1 MTGIRIGDLLAVLTA
16 QEKSDFQRFV
26 DSPFFNDGPS
36 AKDEALLLAY
46 LLRIQGQP
54 ADEEDEE
61 GFDRLAAYEAV
72 FPGQRFV
79 EKKLEKLL
87 SNLHALLKHFIIVKY
102 RETEKFEGEIAQL
115 RFFRDRGLH
124 SRYENQSR
132 NLLIMLEQHVHSR
145 AKIKDSFLLK
155 YELCQYEYLFN
166 NKKAHQIIPEVLEDL
181 EADYLTI
188 KLELINQYLLAQKK
202 VLFEMPEDMQGL
214 LNQNQIPDILLSK
227 HPNLLLA
234 HKISNLFRPALP
246 NVDSFFELQALLQ
259 KYEPIIAPEEAQI
272 FAVYLRNLCFLLV
285 INNHSEYLPVLFNLQ
300 KEHYRSGYLSHEGKI
315 SPFAVLGVSNTAL
328 MVGEIEWC
336 EQFLAETEH
345 NILGETPEKHY
356 FNLCKANL
364 LFYQKQYQPAL
375 DILPLNFS
383 IMEYLLFSRRLEIK
397 CYYELASDLLDYKLD
412 AFKMY
417 LSRASKTLIAES
429 VRERNANFLN
439 MLIQI
444 NKHSG
449 LKSKEHVQK
458 LLARIEAKTQIT
470 DREWLVEKAASL

>member
-1 MTGIRIGDLLAVLTA
+1 MTGIRLGDLLAVLTP

-26 DSPFFNDGPS
+26 VSPFFNEGPS
-36 AKDEALLLAY
+36 VKEEALLLAY
-46 LLRIQGQP
+46 LLKEQKGDGQQ
-54 ADEEDEE
+54 EE
-61 GFDRLAAYEAV
+61 GFDRLVAYEAV

-87 SNLHALLKHFIIVKY
+87 SNLHALLKHFIAIKY
-102 RETEKFEGEIAQL
+102 REAEQFENEIAQL
-115 RFFRDRGLH
+115 RFFRERGLH
-124 SRYENQSR
+124 NRYENQSR
-132 NLLIMLEQHVHSR
+132 NLSAMIEQSMYSR
-145 AKIKDSFLLK
+145 AKIKHRFLLK
-155 YELCQYEYLFN
+155 YELCQYESLFN

-181 EADYLTI
+181 EADYLNA
-188 KLELINQYLLAQKK
+188 KLELLNQYLLSQKR
-202 VLFEMPEDMQGL
+202 VLFDMPEDMLRL
-214 LNQNQIPDILLSK
+214 LHQHYIPETLLVK
-227 HPNLLLA
+227 YPNLLLS
-234 HKISNLFRPALP
+234 HKISNLFTPELP
-246 NVDSFFELQALLQ
+246 GVDSFVELQTLLQ
-259 KYEPIIAPEEAQI
+259 KYEPYIDPVEVQI

-300 KEHYRSGYLSHEGKI
+300 KDHYQRGYLSHEGKI
-315 SPFAVLGVSNTAL
+315 SPYALLGASNTAL
-328 MVGEIEWC
+328 MVGELEWC
-336 EQFLAETEH
+336 AQFLAETEH

-364 LFYQKQYQPAL
+364 LFYQKQYQQAL

-383 IMEYLLFSRRLEIK
+383 NTEYLLFSRRLEIK
-397 CYYELASDLLDYKLD
+397 CYYELASDLLDYKMD

-444 NKHSG
+444 NKYSG